1 MGGEAGP
8 LGWPCQALL
17 PTPKRLSSEQQL
29 NLPKFIQT
37 QVPTSPWDS
46 CNPNYQARD
55 TGSQGFWG
63 FRQSTQQVALMVAAG
78 TTGLHRSKAPRVLP
92 AATGRGGHGA
102 CRVGWP
108 PGVLQRGRLRG
119 EEEGRQAFWQ
129 GGPTSLGT
137 LPPSSFCFPS
147 LPASSSHAAPAL
159 TQHQTWCRG
168 HDSTLS
174 KQVLSSRSP
183 CPQQRHISGSLSAT
197 GFPDAFLDGFMR
209 AALAH
214 THGLCWNGPDL
225 AHLSAQWVLCLP
237 RLPHPS

>member
-1 MGGEAGP
+1 M
-8 LGWPCQALL
+8 
-17 PTPKRLSSEQQL
+17 
-29 NLPKFIQT
+29 PKFIQT

-108 PGVLQRGRLRG
+108 PGALQRGRLRG

-168 HDSTLS
+168 ATPRLA
-174 KQVLSSRSP
+174 
-183 CPQQRHISGSLSAT
+183 SGSLAPVPPVHSSVTSLGVCLQQDFQMHSWMASCGQRWPT
-197 GFPDAFLDGFMR
+197 LMVFAG
-209 AALAH
+209 
-214 THGLCWNGPDL
+214 T
-225 AHLSAQWVLCLP
+225 AQI
-237 RLPHPS
+237 